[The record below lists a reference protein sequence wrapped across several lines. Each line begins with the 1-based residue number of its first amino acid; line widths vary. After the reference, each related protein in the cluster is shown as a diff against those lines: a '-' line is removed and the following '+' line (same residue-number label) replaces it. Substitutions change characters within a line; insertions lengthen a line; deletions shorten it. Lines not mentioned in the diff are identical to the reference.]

1 MKKKKKIISLIF
13 FKFNLLAHSFI
24 IFLVLPQILIQENY
38 SSTLYDF
45 GTLYICS
52 IGTIAGSCLTHIFV
66 ESPLFGRKYT
76 IVLFCLL
83 QMISVILIEMLGNI
97 A

>member
-1 MKKKKKIISLIF
+1 MY
-13 FKFNLLAHSFI
+13 
-24 IFLVLPQILIQENY
+24 ENY
-38 SSTLYDF
+38 SKTFYDY

-66 ESPLFGRKYT
+66 ESPFFGRKYT

-83 QMISVILIEMLGNI
+83 QMISVILIEILGDI